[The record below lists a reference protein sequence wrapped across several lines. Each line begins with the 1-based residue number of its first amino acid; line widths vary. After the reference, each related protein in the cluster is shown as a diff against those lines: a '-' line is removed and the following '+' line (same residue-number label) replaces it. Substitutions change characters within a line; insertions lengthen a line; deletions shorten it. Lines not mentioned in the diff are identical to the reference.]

1 VATGQQDDA
10 AARGAA
16 DSAHGP
22 DARRPALER
31 FSPATQA
38 WFAGAFHAPTAAQ
51 TGTWDAVADGH
62 HALVVAPTGSGKTLA
77 AFLWALD
84 GLLDPTGPE
93 PEPPARCRVVYVSP
107 LKALAADVERNLRSP
122 LAGVRQSAA
131 RRGEAIREVRVG
143 TRTGDTPASERRAF
157 ATTPPDILI
166 TTPESLFLI
175 LTSGAREGLR
185 GVTTVILDEIH
196 AVAGTKRGAH
206 LAVSLERLDALVAT
220 PVQRIGLSA
229 TVTPVS
235 SVAAFLAGSRT
246 PADGGR
252 AVDVVQPPAS
262 KTIEVDVVVPV
273 PDLADLRSAPAAAGD
288 VDASQPRGAQAP
300 GTQHQGV
307 SGPATLAPGVPDLS
321 GAAAGPRARPSV
333 WPHIEERVVDLV
345 AAHRST
351 LVFTN
356 SRRGAERLTSR
367 MNEVWAEREG
377 AEHADPG

>member
-1 VATGQQDDA
+1 M
-10 AARGAA
+10 
-16 DSAHGP
+16 
-22 DARRPALER
+22 
-31 FSPATQA
+31 
-38 WFAGAFHAPTAAQ
+38 
-51 TGTWDAVADGH
+51 
-62 HALVVAPTGSGKTLA
+62 
-77 AFLWALD
+77 
-84 GLLDPTGPE
+84 
-93 PEPPARCRVVYVSP
+93 
-107 LKALAADVERNLRSP
+107 
-122 LAGVRQSAA
+122 
-131 RRGEAIREVRVG
+131 
-143 TRTGDTPASERRAF
+143 
-157 ATTPPDILI
+157 
-166 TTPESLFLI
+166 
-175 LTSGAREGLR
+175 
-185 GVTTVILDEIH
+185 
-196 AVAGTKRGAH
+196 
-206 LAVSLERLDALVAT
+206 
-220 PVQRIGLSA
+220 
-229 TVTPVS
+229 TPVS